1 MKTAEEIYQALAEEF
16 RGRTGLSAAGNAD
29 LAARFYAVAAQLY
42 GLYAQADWTRRQ
54 CFPQSAQG
62 DALDSHAQLRG
73 LVRRQPVKAA
83 GTVRFFAA
91 GDRAVP
97 AEIPAGTVCMTAEGV
112 RFFTTEEA
120 VVAVEESQA
129 DVAVEAAEAG
139 TAGNVGPGTVLYLAV
154 APVGVTACTN
164 PAAMTGGQDGEDD
177 EALRERVLAT
187 CRRLPNG
194 ANSAFYQQAALA
206 LDGVAAVKVLPRN
219 RGVGTVDVVV
229 TAPEGMPDDSLIT
242 RVQDYFDG
250 VREIAVSVKA
260 LKPTAKTVDVAI
272 SLTAAEGQEFS
283 ALSQRVKAA
292 AAGWFT
298 GDKLG
303 RPVLQ
308 AELTALVFALE
319 GVANCAVTID
329 GGDTVGEGSTL
340 PVLGTCTVT
349 QAEN

>member
-16 RGRTGLSAAGNAD
+16 RARTGLSAAGNAD

-42 GLYAQADWTRRQ
+42 GLYVQADWTRRQ
-54 CFPQSAQG
+54 CFPQSAEG

-73 LVRRQPVKAA
+73 LKRRQPVKAA

-97 AEIPAGTVCMTAEGV
+97 AEIPAGTVCMTAEGA

-129 DVAVEAAEAG
+129 DVVVEAAEAG
-139 TAGNVGPGTVLYLAV
+139 AAGNVGPGTVLYLAV

-177 EALRERVLAT
+177 ETLRERILAT

-194 ANSAFYQQAALA
+194 ANSAFYRQAALA
-206 LDGVAAVKVLPRN
+206 LDGVAAVKVLPRS

-229 TAPEGMPDDSLIT
+229 AAPEGMPDDGLIT

-250 VREIAVSVKA
+250 VREIAVSVSV
-260 LKPTAKTVDVAI
+260 LRPTARTADV
-272 SLTAAEGQEFS
+272 SVVLTAAEGQDFS
-283 ALSQRVKAA
+283 TLSERVKTAV
-292 AAGWFT
+292 AGWFT

-319 GVANCAVTID
+319 GVANCAVTLG

-340 PVLGTCTVT
+340 PVLEICTVT
-349 QAEN
+349 RAES